1 MLVLNTNLY
10 YDQNQQTTNME
21 DPAGQFSWADQILS
35 QAATNKEK
43 ANSFFFNCQTSSC
56 FYVAISLF
64 ALVWICI
71 EFEFA
76 INIKRMLIYVF
87 NVLLE

>member
-10 YDQNQQTTNME
+10 YDQNKQTTNME

-43 ANSFFFNCQTSSC
+43 ANSLFFFKLLDLQLLLFCHFLIC
-56 FYVAISLF
+56 FCSNLH
-64 ALVWICI
+64 
-71 EFEFA
+71 
-76 INIKRMLIYVF
+76 
-87 NVLLE
+87 

>member
-43 ANSFFFNCQTSSC
+43 ANWFFF
-56 FYVAISLF
+56 LF
-64 ALVWICI
+64 VGPPAV
-71 EFEFA
+71 F
-76 INIKRMLIYVF
+76 MLPFPY
-87 NVLLE
+87 LL

>member
-35 QAATNKEK
+35 QAATNEEK
-43 ANSFFFNCQTSSC
+43 ANS
-56 FYVAISLF
+56 
-64 ALVWICI
+64 CI
-71 EFEFA
+71 IIVGPPAAFILPFPYLLLFEFA
-76 INIKRMLIYVF
+76 LKGP
-87 NVLLE
+87 